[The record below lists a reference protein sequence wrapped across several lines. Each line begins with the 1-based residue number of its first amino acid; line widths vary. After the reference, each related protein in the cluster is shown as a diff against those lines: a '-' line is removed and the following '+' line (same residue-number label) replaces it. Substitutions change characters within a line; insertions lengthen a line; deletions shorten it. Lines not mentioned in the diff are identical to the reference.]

1 MVWRGVGV
9 KHWLCEELLPRGW
22 AGTQLPCSSVALHV
36 NLCHPGAVSVR
47 AAPTG
52 WVNPAGCPSC
62 SALTRCRAQEEQ
74 FVFLEAE
81 GYSFTAAE
89 LIFVLCWWSPLC
101 ALHHQ
106 CMGSPQK
113 DSWSR
118 SSPNTQGFAI
128 TFSWKRALPCTL
140 AAGLPAGLPARG
152 HRAACDSARVG
163 YGIQPQLCLQRL
175 ENAALPIHP
184 SPTDP
189 QRVRIGCSVP
199 SSDGPPW
206 EFDKVRTVSLGH
218 IGWAPQIPPRG
229 AAGFVSIRKTYG

>member
-1 MVWRGVGV
+1 MFSWRLRSTHSQQQSSFLFSADGV
-9 KHWLCEELLPRGW
+9 P
-22 AGTQLPCSSVALHV
+22 
-36 NLCHPGAVSVR
+36 SVR
-47 AAPTG
+47 
-52 WVNPAGCPSC
+52 SII
-62 SALTRCRAQEEQ
+62 SAW
-74 FVFLEAE
+74 
-81 GYSFTAAE
+81 G
-89 LIFVLCWWSPLC
+89 
-101 ALHHQ
+101 HHRKT
-106 CMGSPQK
+106 P
-113 DSWSR
+113 WSR

-128 TFSWKRALPCTL
+128 TFSWKRELPCTL
-140 AAGLPAGLPARG
+140 AAGLPAGLPACG
-152 HRAACDSARVG
+152 HRAACDSAPVG

-189 QRVRIGCSVP
+189 QRVCIGCSVP